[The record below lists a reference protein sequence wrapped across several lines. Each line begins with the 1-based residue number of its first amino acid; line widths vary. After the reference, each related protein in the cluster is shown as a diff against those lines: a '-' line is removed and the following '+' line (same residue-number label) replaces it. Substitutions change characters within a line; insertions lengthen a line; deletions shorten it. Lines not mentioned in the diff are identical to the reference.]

1 MSQDSSSTLPV
12 ERPAASAPGLRTDIL
27 QLLQKR
33 RELSRS
39 EIATELGKSI
49 PAVTAHIR
57 ALETDGFV
65 ADSGQGGWTGGRRS
79 VMVQFRPNAR
89 TLVAADIRP
98 GSVRAVLTDLDT
110 TIIRERTRSLPGR
123 PSERTFID
131 TIGACCREVMSELP
145 TGCGPI
151 VGAGLSLPGTVHSE
165 TLEMVFAPNLGL
177 RNVQCTALER
187 KLQLPLW
194 IDNEANV
201 AALAEHQF
209 GGHGSSRHVVYVS
222 VIEGI
227 GVGVV
232 IDGTIYRGARGAAGE
247 FGHMTIVENGRQCSC
262 GRRGCWE
269 RYASVDVLIS
279 EYHLL
284 GGSAAVSTVD
294 DVAEALSRGDANA
307 SAAVER
313 ILDSLAIG
321 IENLAVGLDPDRIVV
336 GGAITGSTGS
346 MRLIVEQGLRSRVPR
361 YDIIAST
368 LGDDAAIRGA
378 ALLPRSVLIP
388 ARTKSL

>member
-1 MSQDSSSTLPV
+1 MQPV
-12 ERPAASAPGLRTDIL
+12 ERPAAPASGLRTDIL
-27 QLLQKR
+27 QLLQRK

-39 EIATELGKSI
+39 EIATQLRKSI

-57 ALETDGFV
+57 SLETDGFV

-79 VMVQFRPNAR
+79 VMVEFRPCAR
-89 TLVAADIRP
+89 TVIAADVRP

-110 TIIRERTRSLPGR
+110 AIIRERTRSLPGR
-123 PSERTFID
+123 PSERTLIE
-131 TIGACCREVMSELP
+131 TIEACCREVSRAHPAE
-145 TGCGPI
+145 CGPI
-151 VGAGLSLPGTVHSE
+151 IGVGLSLPGTVHAE

-177 RNVQCTALER
+177 RNVQCAGLER
-187 KLQLPLW
+187 RLQLPLW

-209 GGHGSSRHVVYVS
+209 GGHGRSRHVLYVS
-222 VIEGI
+222 VIQGI

-279 EYHLL
+279 EYHSL
-284 GGSAAVSTVD
+284 GGSAAVLSVD
-294 DVAEALSRGDANA
+294 EVAEALSRGDANA

-361 YDIIAST
+361 YDIIASG

-378 ALLPRSVLIP
+378 ALLPRSTLIP
-388 ARTKSL
+388 ARTTSQ